1 MPPRR
6 PCASIDG
13 AARRTRPGFDGSG
26 VVDFRSRGKIQRR
39 DPAQRQ
45 HRHRSQDR
53 GGPHSHDRPACR
65 RQGET
70 SLNRVAI
77 TGLGVVSPAGQ
88 SVRDY
93 WDCLIAGR
101 PALTPSQLGM
111 AAQTAGRLVGEV
123 KGFDPA
129 AHFEPAQVLLLD
141 RVSQFAVVAAR
152 LHPLT
157 IPKAMISAPASQVSI
172 FCGTKGPA
180 FAVSSACASAS
191 HAIGQAF
198 HMVRGGTVTCA
209 VAGGAEASLTFGAMK
224 GWEAMRIMS
233 PDTCRPFSRERKG
246 MVIGEGAA
254 VVVLEALDHA
264 RGRGADILAEIV
276 GFGMSADSQDLTAP
290 DANGMARAIGAAL
303 ADAASPAD
311 AIDYVNA
318 HGTGTTANDA
328 AETAAL
334 HLSFG
339 AHARQLAVSS
349 TKSAIGHALGA
360 AGALELVAAIMAIRD
375 GIAPPTMNYL
385 GTDADC
391 DLDYVPNEARR
402 MPVRTILSNSFAFGG
417 LNAVLAARRYTG

>member
-1 MPPRR
+1 
-6 PCASIDG
+6 
-13 AARRTRPGFDGSG
+13 
-26 VVDFRSRGKIQRR
+26 
-39 DPAQRQ
+39 
-45 HRHRSQDR
+45 
-53 GGPHSHDRPACR
+53 
-65 RQGET
+65 
-70 SLNRVAI
+70 
-77 TGLGVVSPAGQ
+77 
-88 SVRDY
+88 
-93 WDCLIAGR
+93 
-101 PALTPSQLGM
+101 
-111 AAQTAGRLVGEV
+111 
-123 KGFDPA
+123 
-129 AHFEPAQVLLLD
+129 
-141 RVSQFAVVAAR
+141 
-152 LHPLT
+152 
-157 IPKAMISAPASQVSI
+157 
-172 FCGTKGPA
+172 
-180 FAVSSACASAS
+180 
-191 HAIGQAF
+191 
-198 HMVRGGTVTCA
+198 
-209 VAGGAEASLTFGAMK
+209 
-224 GWEAMRIMS
+224 
-233 PDTCRPFSRERKG
+233 

>member
-1 MPPRR
+1 M
-6 PCASIDG
+6 
-13 AARRTRPGFDGSG
+13 
-26 VVDFRSRGKIQRR
+26 
-39 DPAQRQ
+39 
-45 HRHRSQDR
+45 
-53 GGPHSHDRPACR
+53 
-65 RQGET
+65 
-70 SLNRVAI
+70 NRVAI

-141 RVSQFAVVAAR
+141 RVSQFAVVAARQAVSQSGLTLGGALAERTAAIIGTGSGGHGTVDESFRRLYAQGAAR